1 MQEGR
6 SLMPYIIYTGWGLLV
21 PVGLSLLY
29 GLMGRRARAAL
40 GYVQKNTA
48 WAWLRE
54 ILPPLLLFTLWGI
67 ANIPLPVLYILTFL
81 GKLSH
86 LAGAKLSSVKAVFII
101 NISHLTTIALH
112 MILIGVCS
120 LATQTPMNKLL
131 WQPFWR
137 IATIGSIL
145 IINILIAFLLPRLQ
159 TLLTVLHTQ
168 SESEETRPFLV
179 FLWFCNLFLLM
190 DSVLCIATISWR
202 LLPVFLIASTVLLEF
217 YLVRFLQHL
226 YTLLHV
232 RYLEEEHRGLVEKLE
247 QRNQT
252 EAELRLKSAVD
263 ALTGVFSRRYAM
275 EQTAFLLQSKEL
287 FSLVYIDLDHLKQI
301 NDREGHQAG
310 DCYLVK
316 FAQEFGAWLRKPDVF
331 ARVGG
336 DEFVVLLPG
345 CTQETAETRM
355 KEIRT
360 RMEQAYSP
368 PLSFSFGV
376 TSASQTP
383 DDSVEEVF
391 RRSDQAMYQDKQM
404 RSCS

>member
-1 MQEGR
+1 
-6 SLMPYIIYTGWGLLV
+6 MPYIIYTGWGLLV

-179 FLWFCNLFLLM
+179 FLWFCTLFLLM

-217 YLVRFLQHL
+217 YLVRFLRHL

-252 EAELRLKSAVD
+252 EAELRHKSAVD

>member
-1 MQEGR
+1 M
-6 SLMPYIIYTGWGLLV
+6 
-21 PVGLSLLY
+21 
-29 GLMGRRARAAL
+29 
-40 GYVQKNTA
+40 
-48 WAWLRE
+48 
-54 ILPPLLLFTLWGI
+54 
-67 ANIPLPVLYILTFL
+67 
-81 GKLSH
+81 
-86 LAGAKLSSVKAVFII
+86 
-101 NISHLTTIALH
+101 
-112 MILIGVCS
+112 
-120 LATQTPMNKLL
+120 
-131 WQPFWR
+131 
-137 IATIGSIL
+137 
-145 IINILIAFLLPRLQ
+145 
-159 TLLTVLHTQ
+159 
-168 SESEETRPFLV
+168 
-179 FLWFCNLFLLM
+179 
-190 DSVLCIATISWR
+190 
-202 LLPVFLIASTVLLEF
+202 IASTVLLEF

>member
-310 DCYLVK
+310 DCYLG
-316 FAQEFGAWLRKPDVF
+316 QY
-331 ARVGG
+331 
-336 DEFVVLLPG
+336 
-345 CTQETAETRM
+345 
-355 KEIRT
+355 RT
-360 RMEQAYSP
+360 E
-368 PLSFSFGV
+368 
-376 TSASQTP
+376 
-383 DDSVEEVF
+383 
-391 RRSDQAMYQDKQM
+391 K
-404 RSCS
+404 